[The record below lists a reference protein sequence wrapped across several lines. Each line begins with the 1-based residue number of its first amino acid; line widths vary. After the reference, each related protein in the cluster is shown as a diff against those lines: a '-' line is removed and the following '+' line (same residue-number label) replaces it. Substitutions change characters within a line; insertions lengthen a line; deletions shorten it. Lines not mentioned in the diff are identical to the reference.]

1 MANQLPPAADPV
13 VESYL
18 RDVDRTL
25 LRRNLTLSPEQRL
38 IQLQELARFAEELR
52 RSGRKAKPPRALL
65 DEKPLGG

>member
-13 VESYL
+13 VERYL

-38 IQLQELARFAEELR
+38 IQLQEFARLAEELR
-52 RSGRKAKPPRALL
+52 RAGRKAKQPHSP
-65 DEKPLGG
+65 